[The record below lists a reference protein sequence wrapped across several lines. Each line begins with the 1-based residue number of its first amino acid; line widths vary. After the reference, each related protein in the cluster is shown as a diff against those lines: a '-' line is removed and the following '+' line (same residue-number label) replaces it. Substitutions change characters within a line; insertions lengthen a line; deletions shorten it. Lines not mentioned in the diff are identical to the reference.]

1 MKNLIESILDEKW
14 LNKPLYKADKDA
26 LCEELGLRENG
37 RLLKWTSVKPYLI
50 NAGYEIQDKKIKGG
64 ARYIVIKSTQN

>member
-50 NAGYEIQDKKIKGG
+50 DAGYEIQDKRTKKDRFTIIIG
-64 ARYIVIKSTQN
+64 